1 MAIRFNVDEPK
12 TLSFPYGDF
21 QEIESSYPNEDGSP
35 KMQYKYTVEDNGT
48 RDTLYATASL
58 HKKLQTAG
66 VGEDATMVVVKVMDN
81 NRQVFKVTS
90 VGDAVAT
97 EQSPEGSSTTPFKPV
112 QMPSATGSGEA
123 INMATLQCTMEDHFN
138 FCAALFAAWSKNTGI
153 QHAADNVQSLAQT
166 LFKTSDVKRIWT
178 VAEGEEEAP
187 PSEDQVGIGATNP
200 NQVLENEDDDLP
212 F

>member
-1 MAIRFNVDEPK
+1 MAIRFNVDEAK

-21 QEIESSYPNEDGSP
+21 QETESSYPNEDGSR
-35 KMQYKYTVEDNGT
+35 NGT

-58 HKKLQTAG
+58 HKKLQSAG
-66 VGEDATMVVVKVMDN
+66 MGAEATMVVVKVMDN
-81 NRQVFKVTS
+81 NRQVFQVTS

-97 EQSPEGSSTTPFKPV
+97 QQIPEGSTTPFKPV

>member
-1 MAIRFNVDEPK
+1 MAIRFNVDEPM

-21 QEIESSYPNEDGSP
+21 QEIESSYPNDDGSP

-48 RDTLYATASL
+48 RDTLFATASL
-58 HKKLQTAG
+58 HKKLQAAG
-66 VGEDATMVVVKVMDN
+66 MGAEATMVVVKVIDN

-90 VGDAVAT
+90 TGAAVAPAP
-97 EQSPEGSSTTPFKPV
+97 QQRQEGGGTTSFKPV
-112 QMPSATGSGEA
+112 QMPTGSVEA
-123 INMATLQCTMEDHFN
+123 TMATLQCTMEDHFS

-153 QHAADNVQSLAQT
+153 QHTADNVQSLAQT

-178 VAEGEEEAP
+178 VAEGEEEVFISPGAIEDP
-187 PSEDQVGIGATNP
+187 PPAE
-200 NQVLENEDDDLP
+200 ENEDDDLP